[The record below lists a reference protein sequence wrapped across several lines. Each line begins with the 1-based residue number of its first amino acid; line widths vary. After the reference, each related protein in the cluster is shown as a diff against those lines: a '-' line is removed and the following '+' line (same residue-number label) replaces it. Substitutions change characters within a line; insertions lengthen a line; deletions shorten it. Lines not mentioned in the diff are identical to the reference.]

1 MIQIS
6 TPILPQAFVCLMLLA
21 TACGNDRAQQAVDDA
36 IETHGG
42 SAFESFTLDFDFR
55 GRHYTATRKRGMF
68 SYSRSFQDSTGQIK
82 DVLTND
88 GFTRYRNGSA
98 IEIPEER
105 KQAFTRS
112 VNSVIY
118 FALLPFGLNDPA
130 VNKQWVEETVIRG
143 EPYEVVR
150 VTFDEAGGGED
161 HMDVFLYWF
170 HKQRKTMDYFAYLY
184 KTEEGGLRFREAI
197 NPRKKGGIL
206 LQDYINYKPA
216 DENTPLDSLKA
227 MFVSGRLQKLSEI
240 RMENAS
246 VTAYSNR

>member
-1 MIQIS
+1 
-6 TPILPQAFVCLMLLA
+6 MLC
-21 TACGNDRAQQAVDDA
+21 ACKKDKAQQSVDDA
-36 IETHGG
+36 IEAHGG
-42 SAFESFTLDFDFR
+42 KAFESFMLEFDFR
-55 GRHYTATRKRGMF
+55 NRHYTAARNNGTF
-68 SYSRSFQDSTGQIK
+68 SYSREFADSTGQIK
-82 DVLTND
+82 DVLNNA
-88 GFTRYRNGSA
+88 GLTRYRNGSP
-98 IEIPEER
+98 IDIPEER
-105 KQAFTRS
+105 RQAFTRS

-130 VNKQWVEETVIRG
+130 VNKHWMQESIIRG

-161 HMDVFLYWF
+161 HEDVFLYWF
-170 HKQRKTMDYFAYLY
+170 HKQKKTMDYFAYLY

-216 DENTPLDSLKA
+216 DENIPIDSLKS
-227 MFVSGRLQKLSEI
+227 MFLSGNLQKLSEI

-246 VTAYSNR
+246 VSEYVQP